1 MLFVSNKCIKVK
13 IVLCENNFRHLTFL
27 QIFFY
32 NRFQNINNGDNM
44 VRDRHVI
51 ETLGKVRVVIEN
63 GEITEVG
70 ESEMKYCPMFHA
82 MHKVDELDEEFI
94 TKNIN
99 FRIKDFGMCTP
110 ERVIEMDDLVTVGI
124 SEILKTN
131 MEKGNIDC
139 VVGACDGA
147 GTLIMTD
154 PRVVQGVGGRVSGL
168 VSTTP
173 IPEVIEKLKQK
184 GSIILNPETAELN
197 QLEGLKIA
205 LDEGYKNIAI
215 TILPSPMVEEIRKY
229 PVDDDV
235 NVYIFVAH
243 TTGTSP
249 EEAEML
255 FENADIVT
263 ACASKA
269 ISEYADANEP
279 YYYGVKVPIFCASED
294 GRRFLDIRLE
304 HIGKPLTTN
313 DYPRDKSDAPH
324 KLI

>member
-1 MLFVSNKCIKVK
+1 MVK
-13 IVLCENNFRHLTFL
+13 
-27 QIFFY
+27 
-32 NRFQNINNGDNM
+32 
-44 VRDRHVI
+44 DRHVI

-70 ESEMKYCPMFHA
+70 ESDMKYCPMFHA
-82 MHKVDELDEEFI
+82 MHKVDELNEEFI
-94 TKNIN
+94 RKNIN

-147 GTLIMTD
+147 GTVVMTN

-168 VSTTP
+168 ISTTP
-173 IPEVIEKLKQK
+173 IPEVIKNLEDKD
-184 GSIILNPETAELN
+184 SIVLNPETAELN

-205 LDEGYKNIAI
+205 LDKGYKNIAI
-215 TILPSPMVEEIRKY
+215 TVIPSPMIKELRQY

-243 TTGTSP
+243 TTGVTRS
-249 EEAEML
+249 EAEML
-255 FENADIVT
+255 FEYGDIVT
-263 ACASKA
+263 ACASK
-269 ISEYADANEP
+269 EVRDYADEIQP

-294 GRRFLDIRLE
+294 GRRFLDTRLE
-304 HIGKPLTTN
+304 KINKPLTTR
-313 DYPRDKSDAPH
+313 DYPRNKDDSPH
-324 KLI
+324 ELL

>member
-1 MLFVSNKCIKVK
+1 
-13 IVLCENNFRHLTFL
+13 
-27 QIFFY
+27 
-32 NRFQNINNGDNM
+32 M
-44 VRDRHVI
+44 VEDRHVI

-70 ESEMKYCPMFHA
+70 ESDMKYCPMFHA
-82 MHKVDELDEEFI
+82 MHKVDELNEEFI
-94 TKNIN
+94 RKNIN

-110 ERVIEMDDLVTVGI
+110 ERVVEMDDLVTVGI

-147 GTLIMTD
+147 GTVIMTN

-168 VSTTP
+168 ISTTP
-173 IPEVIEKLKQK
+173 IPEVIKNLEDKD
-184 GSIILNPETAELN
+184 SIILNPETAELN

-205 LDEGYKNIAI
+205 LDKGYKNIAI
-215 TILPSPMVEEIRKY
+215 TVIPSPMIKELRQY

-243 TTGTSP
+243 TTGVTRS
-249 EEAEML
+249 EAEML
-255 FENADIVT
+255 FEYGDIVT
-263 ACASKA
+263 ACASK
-269 ISEYADANEP
+269 EVRDYADEIQP

-294 GRRFLDIRLE
+294 GRRFLDTRLE
-304 HIGKPLTTN
+304 KINKPLTTR
-313 DYPRDKSDAPH
+313 DYPRNKDDSPH
-324 KLI
+324 ELL

>member
-1 MLFVSNKCIKVK
+1 
-13 IVLCENNFRHLTFL
+13 
-27 QIFFY
+27 
-32 NRFQNINNGDNM
+32 M
-44 VRDRHVI
+44 VEDKHVI

-82 MHKVDELDEEFI
+82 MHKVDELNEEFI
-94 TKNIN
+94 RKNIN
-99 FRIKDFGMCTP
+99 FRIQDFGMCTP
-110 ERVIEMDDLVTVGI
+110 QRIIEMDDLVTVGI

-147 GTLIMTD
+147 GTVIMTN

-168 VSTTP
+168 ISTTP
-173 IPEVIEKLKQK
+173 IPEIIKKLEEKD
-184 GSIILNPETAELN
+184 SIILNPQTAELN

-205 LDEGYKNIAI
+205 LEKGYKNIAI
-215 TILPSPMVEEIRKY
+215 TVIPSPMIKELREY
-229 PVDDDV
+229 PVDEDV

-243 TTGTSP
+243 TTAVTRS
-249 EEAEML
+249 EAEDL
-255 FENADIVT
+255 FKYGDIVT
-263 ACASKA
+263 ACASK
-269 ISEYADANEP
+269 EVRDYADETEP

-294 GRRFLDIRLE
+294 GKRFLDTRLE
-304 HIGKPLTTN
+304 KINKPLTTK
-313 DYPRDKSDAPH
+313 DYPRNKDDSPH

>member
-1 MLFVSNKCIKVK
+1 
-13 IVLCENNFRHLTFL
+13 
-27 QIFFY
+27 
-32 NRFQNINNGDNM
+32 M
-44 VRDRHVI
+44 VEDRHVI

-70 ESEMKYCPMFHA
+70 ESDMKYCPMFHA
-82 MHKVDELDEEFI
+82 MHKVDELNEEFI
-94 TKNIN
+94 RKNIN

-110 ERVIEMDDLVTVGI
+110 ERVVEMDDLVTVGI

-147 GTLIMTD
+147 GTVVMTN

-168 VSTTP
+168 ISTTP
-173 IPEVIEKLKQK
+173 IPEVIKNLEDKD
-184 GSIILNPETAELN
+184 SIVLNPETAELN

-205 LDEGYKNIAI
+205 LDKGYKNIAI
-215 TILPSPMVEEIRKY
+215 TVIPSPMIKELRQY

-243 TTGTSP
+243 TTGVTRS
-249 EEAEML
+249 EAEML
-255 FENADIVT
+255 FEYGDIVT
-263 ACASKA
+263 ACASKEV
-269 ISEYADANEP
+269 SDYADEIQP

-294 GRRFLDIRLE
+294 GRRFLDTRLE
-304 HIGKPLTTN
+304 KINKPLTTR
-313 DYPRDKSDAPH
+313 DYPRNKDDSPH
-324 KLI
+324 ELL

>member
-1 MLFVSNKCIKVK
+1 
-13 IVLCENNFRHLTFL
+13 
-27 QIFFY
+27 
-32 NRFQNINNGDNM
+32 M
-44 VRDRHVI
+44 VEDRHVI

-70 ESEMKYCPMFHA
+70 ESDMKYCPMFHA
-82 MHKVDELDEEFI
+82 MHKVDELNEEFI
-94 TKNIN
+94 RKNIN

-110 ERVIEMDDLVTVGI
+110 ERVVEMDDLVTVGI

-147 GTLIMTD
+147 GTVVMTN

-168 VSTTP
+168 ISTTP
-173 IPEVIEKLKQK
+173 IPEVIKNLEDKD
-184 GSIILNPETAELN
+184 SIILNPETAELN

-205 LDEGYKNIAI
+205 LDKGYKNIAI
-215 TILPSPMVEEIRKY
+215 TVIPSPMIKELRQY

-243 TTGTSP
+243 TTGVTRS
-249 EEAEML
+249 EAEML
-255 FENADIVT
+255 FEYGDIVT
-263 ACASKA
+263 ACASKEVRDYVDE
-269 ISEYADANEP
+269 IQP

-294 GRRFLDIRLE
+294 GRRFLDTRLE
-304 HIGKPLTTN
+304 KINKPLTTR
-313 DYPRDKSDAPH
+313 DYPRNKDDSPH
-324 KLI
+324 ELL

>member
-1 MLFVSNKCIKVK
+1 
-13 IVLCENNFRHLTFL
+13 
-27 QIFFY
+27 
-32 NRFQNINNGDNM
+32 M
-44 VRDRHVI
+44 VEDRHVI

-70 ESEMKYCPMFHA
+70 ESDMKYCPMFHA
-82 MHKVDELDEEFI
+82 MHKVDELNEEFI
-94 TKNIN
+94 RKNIN

-110 ERVIEMDDLVTVGI
+110 ERVVEMDDLVTVGI

-147 GTLIMTD
+147 GTVVMTN

-168 VSTTP
+168 ISTTP
-173 IPEVIEKLKQK
+173 IPEVIKNLEDKD
-184 GSIILNPETAELN
+184 SIVLNPETAELN

-205 LDEGYKNIAI
+205 LDKGYKNIAI
-215 TILPSPMVEEIRKY
+215 TVIPSPMIKELRQY

-243 TTGTSP
+243 TTGVTRS
-249 EEAEML
+249 EAEML
-255 FENADIVT
+255 FEYGDIVT
-263 ACASKA
+263 ACASKEV
-269 ISEYADANEP
+269 SDYADELQP

-294 GRRFLDIRLE
+294 GRRFLDTRLE
-304 HIGKPLTTN
+304 KINKPLTTR
-313 DYPRDKSDAPH
+313 DYPRNKDDSPH
-324 KLI
+324 ELL

>member
-1 MLFVSNKCIKVK
+1 MVK
-13 IVLCENNFRHLTFL
+13 
-27 QIFFY
+27 
-32 NRFQNINNGDNM
+32 
-44 VRDRHVI
+44 DRHVI

-70 ESEMKYCPMFHA
+70 SSDMKYCPMFHA
-82 MHKVDELDEEFI
+82 MHGVEELNEEFI
-94 TKNIN
+94 RKNIN
-99 FRIKDFGMCTP
+99 FRINDFGMCTP
-110 ERVIEMDDLVTVGI
+110 ERVVEMDDLVTVGI

-147 GTLIMTD
+147 GTLLMTN

-173 IPEVIEKLKQK
+173 IPEVIEKLEEKDCV
-184 GSIILNPETAELN
+184 ILNPETAELN
-197 QLEGLKIA
+197 QLEGLKLA
-205 LDEGYKNIAI
+205 LDRGYKNIAI
-215 TILPSPMVEEIRKY
+215 TILPSPMVEEIRNY
-229 PVDDDV
+229 PVDDGV

-243 TTGTSP
+243 TTGASAD
-249 EEAEML
+249 EVKML

-269 ISEYADANEP
+269 IDEYADEHEP
-279 YYYGVKVPIFCASED
+279 YYYGVTVPIFCASDD

-304 HIGKPLTTN
+304 KIGKPLTTN
-313 DYPRDKSDAPH
+313 NYPRNKDDTPN

>member
-1 MLFVSNKCIKVK
+1 
-13 IVLCENNFRHLTFL
+13 
-27 QIFFY
+27 
-32 NRFQNINNGDNM
+32 M
-44 VRDRHVI
+44 VDDKHVI

-70 ESEMKYCPMFHA
+70 SSEMKYCPMFHA
-82 MHKVDELDEEFI
+82 MHGVEELNEEFI
-94 TKNIN
+94 RKNIN
-99 FRIKDFGMCTP
+99 FRIEDFGMCTP
-110 ERVIEMDDLVTVGI
+110 QRIIEMDDLVTVGI

-147 GTLIMTD
+147 GTVIMTN

-173 IPEVIEKLKQK
+173 IPEVIKKLEDRD
-184 GSIILNPETAELN
+184 SIVLNSKTAELN
-197 QLEGLKIA
+197 QFEGLKIA
-205 LDEGYKNIAI
+205 LEKGYKNIAI
-215 TILPSPMVEEIRKY
+215 TILPSPMIEEIRNY
-229 PVDDDV
+229 PVGEDV

-243 TTGTSP
+243 TTGCSP
-249 EEAEML
+249 DEVEMI
-255 FENADIVT
+255 FENSDIVT

-269 ISEYADANEP
+269 ISEYADEHKP

-304 HIGKPLTTN
+304 HINKPLTTN
-313 DYPRDKSDAPH
+313 DYPRNKDDAPH
-324 KLI
+324 KLL

>member
-1 MLFVSNKCIKVK
+1 
-13 IVLCENNFRHLTFL
+13 
-27 QIFFY
+27 
-32 NRFQNINNGDNM
+32 M
-44 VRDRHVI
+44 VEDRHVI
-51 ETLGKVRVVIEN
+51 ETLGKVKVVIEN

-70 ESEMKYCPMFHA
+70 SSDMKYCPMFHA
-82 MHKVDELDEEFI
+82 MHKVDELNEEFI
-94 TKNIN
+94 RKNIN

-110 ERVIEMDDLVTVGI
+110 ERIVEMDDAVTVGI

-147 GTLIMTD
+147 GTVIMTN
-154 PRVVQGVGGRVSGL
+154 PRIVQGVGGRVSGL

-173 IPEVIEKLKQK
+173 IPEVIKKLEDK
-184 GSIILNPETAELN
+184 GSTVLDPETAELD

-205 LDEGYKNIAI
+205 LDKGYKNIAV
-215 TILPSPMVEEIRKY
+215 TILPSPMVKEIRDY
-229 PVDDDV
+229 PIDDDV

-243 TTGTSP
+243 TTG
-249 EEAEML
+249 AEMDEVKML
-255 FENADIVT
+255 FDNADIVT

-269 ISEYADANEP
+269 IDEYADKYEP

-294 GRRFLDIRLE
+294 GRRLLDVRLE

-313 DYPRDKSDAPH
+313 DYPRNKDDAPH

>member
-1 MLFVSNKCIKVK
+1 
-13 IVLCENNFRHLTFL
+13 
-27 QIFFY
+27 
-32 NRFQNINNGDNM
+32 M
-44 VRDRHVI
+44 VEDRHVI

-70 ESEMKYCPMFHA
+70 ESDMKYCPMFHA
-82 MHKVDELDEEFI
+82 MHKVDELNEEFI
-94 TKNIN
+94 RKNIN

-147 GTLIMTD
+147 GTVIMTN

-168 VSTTP
+168 ISTTP
-173 IPEVIEKLKQK
+173 IPEVIKNLEDKD
-184 GSIILNPETAELN
+184 SIILNPETAELN

-205 LDEGYKNIAI
+205 LDKGYKNIAI
-215 TILPSPMVEEIRKY
+215 TVIPSPMIKELRQY

-243 TTGTSP
+243 TTGVTRS
-249 EEAEML
+249 EAEML
-255 FENADIVT
+255 FEYGDIVT
-263 ACASKA
+263 ACASK
-269 ISEYADANEP
+269 EVRDYADEIQP

-294 GRRFLDIRLE
+294 GRRFLDTRLE
-304 HIGKPLTTN
+304 KINKPLTTR
-313 DYPRDKSDAPH
+313 DYPRNKDDSPH
-324 KLI
+324 ELL